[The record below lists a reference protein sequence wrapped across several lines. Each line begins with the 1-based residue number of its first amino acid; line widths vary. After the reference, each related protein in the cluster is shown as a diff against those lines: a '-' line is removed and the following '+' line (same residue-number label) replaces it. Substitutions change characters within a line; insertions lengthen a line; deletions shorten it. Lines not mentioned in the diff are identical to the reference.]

1 MEAPPVADLRQNMT
15 LDCHF
20 DMGNEDL
27 YAVKWYKDDQEFF
40 RYMPRG
46 QQKTLLFPVPGVQVR
61 SSETD
66 CSQVRCKIILSG
78 LSRIHS
84 SGAYRCEISSEAPA
98 FRLASETHNVTVAA
112 IPQANPKIDGL
123 VKSYVE
129 GDNFSVKCTSD
140 YADPEPILTWKI
152 NGNDPPSNAISHT
165 SSSEPDHNGLVSRTI
180 SLRLTV
186 DKRMPHGNDVEVT
199 CESAQPGIP
208 EAKKIT
214 SYKVSIRREGEPQV
228 LKNQKWYSTGTASFK
243 SGPRFHIAWLVIW
256 VFVVKWTVSSK
267 M

>member
-1 MEAPPVADLRQNMT
+1 MDAGSPHKIRENMQGCFSVVAVLLHLVVQSNALRLTRMDAPPVADLRQNMT

-66 CSQVRCKIILSG
+66 CSQVRCKITLSG

-123 VKSYVE
+123 VKSYIE

-152 NGNDPPSNAISHT
+152 NGND
-165 SSSEPDHNGLVSRTI
+165 
-180 SLRLTV
+180 
-186 DKRMPHGNDVEVT
+186 
-199 CESAQPGIP
+199 
-208 EAKKIT
+208 
-214 SYKVSIRREGEPQV
+214 VSIP
-228 LKNQKWYSTGTASFK
+228 
-243 SGPRFHIAWLVIW
+243 
-256 VFVVKWTVSSK
+256 VKI
-267 M
+267 